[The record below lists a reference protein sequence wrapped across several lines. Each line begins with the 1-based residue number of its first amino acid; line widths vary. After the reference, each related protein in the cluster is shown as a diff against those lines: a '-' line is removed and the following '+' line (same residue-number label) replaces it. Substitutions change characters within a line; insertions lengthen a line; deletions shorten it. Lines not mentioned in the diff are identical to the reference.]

1 MKFERE
7 QSDDE
12 LDKDLSSDDDLLND
26 DDTLLNDDLG
36 FDDYLGGD
44 VQTPMQKHGDLLKQ
58 LTDFKPYIK
67 EKVNGWLG
75 LVWDEDT
82 SKFVRHPEVQPIMNK
97 KCAAWCIDYLKT
109 YTRDNNIIT
118 NIGRREYEFLVMD
131 IIEVVWLD
139 IGTRMEEFDIKGN
152 ADLHRICV
160 ELQHAAELIL
170 MGAGDGKYNKL
181 LQEATMRHENI
192 SSVNP
197 NMMGQQQMAEHKKK
211 NPLQRIKSLFTGS

>member
-152 ADLHRICV
+152 CRSPSDMC
-160 ELQHAAELIL
+160 
-170 MGAGDGKYNKL
+170 
-181 LQEATMRHENI
+181 
-192 SSVNP
+192 
-197 NMMGQQQMAEHKKK
+197 
-211 NPLQRIKSLFTGS
+211 